1 MVKFAYSYL
10 ISSLLVTCALEKKGK
25 QVMGSSVDLKMSS
38 NRFEAPQTSARQG
51 SAHTPAARSER
62 RSCLNARIRDRL
74 RRDVASEVGE
84 SIPPET
90 RDLKPER
97 IFKRNRDRARR
108 HGRDVEVL

>member
-25 QVMGSSVDLKMSS
+25 QVMGISVDLKMSS

-84 SIPPET
+84 SIPPGQ
-90 RDLKPER
+90 RG
-97 IFKRNRDRARR
+97 I
-108 HGRDVEVL
+108 

>member
-1 MVKFAYSYL
+1 
-10 ISSLLVTCALEKKGK
+10 
-25 QVMGSSVDLKMSS
+25 MGISVDLKMSS

-62 RSCLNARIRDRL
+62 RSCLNVRIRHRL

-84 SIPPET
+84 SIPPGQ